1 MLKPKVLFLCG
12 ANACRTQMAEGFL
25 RDLAG
30 DCFDVMSAGY
40 EPSETLCADAIEAMR
55 EVGIDISGQRPKK
68 TDDFIGQRLAYVIT
82 LCDRRIERSCPIFPG
97 VMWRLT
103 WPLEDPQAVESP
115 QERQTAMRRTRD
127 EIRRRVVEF
136 ITENA

>member
-1 MLKPKVLFLCG
+1 
-12 ANACRTQMAEGFL
+12 MAEGFL

-40 EPSETLCADAIEAMR
+40 QSSEAVCTNAVEAMR

-68 TDDFIGQRLAYVIT
+68 TDQFLGRRVAYVIT
-82 LCDRRIERSCPIFPG
+82 LCDRQKERNCPIFPG
-97 VMWRLT
+97 VVWRLT
-103 WPLEDPQAVESP
+103 WALEDPQAIESP
-115 QERQTAMRRTRD
+115 EDRTVAMRRIRD

-136 ITENA
+136 VSKA